1 MPFLEET
8 VEEVESPVNLK
19 MQVNYDSMSIRKEK
33 EKITKIEEKKNRQ
46 KNMIREMA
54 SQVTII
60 TYVFQGVWP
69 LSLLFELTLDDDN
82 NN

>member
-33 EKITKIEEKKNRQ
+33 EKVTKIEDKKQAKEHDPRDGKPGYDHNLRFPGCLAIVVVVRT
-46 KNMIREMA
+46 N
-54 SQVTII
+54 S
-60 TYVFQGVWP
+60 
-69 LSLLFELTLDDDN
+69 
-82 NN
+82 